1 MAGRNIK
8 GITIEIGGD
17 TTKLDKALQG
27 VNKSLRTAQS
37 NLKDVNRLL
46 KLDPKN
52 TELLKQKY
60 ENLQKAIKDTKEKLD
75 TLKEAEEQ
83 LTKEMADGGTKEQQE
98 QLAALKRE
106 IIATEQSLQGLEGEV
121 GSGSAALAQI
131 SAVTDD
137 WSGKLEAVGQA
148 MMPVTAGLT
157 ALGAASVGAFKEVD
171 SGMDTIVKKTGA
183 TGDALQEMQNIAKD
197 LAKSIPTDFDTAGA
211 AVGEVATRFDV
222 TGKELEDLSSKFIKF
237 ADINDTDVT
246 TAVDTAQAAMA
257 AFGLSAQDA
266 SDFLDTLNAA
276 GQATGTGVTEIASAM
291 QTNAVALQEMGMS
304 AADAANFIGNLDKAG
319 IDSSQALAGLRKALQ
334 NATKEGVPLDQAL
347 SDLQDT
353 LASADSNSEAFSS
366 AMELFGS
373 KAGPQF
379 AKAIQDGRVSLDD
392 LGKSLDAT
400 AGNVET
406 TFENTQDP
414 INDFQMTLNNIK
426 EPLASLGQTLLELV
440 APLLERVADGAQ
452 KVSDWW
458 NNLSPSTQQLIVKV
472 AGLAAAI
479 GPLALGLSKVFSVV
493 SSVTGALSKVGSVMT
508 FLTSPVGLV
517 IAAIGL
523 LVGAIILLWNKS
535 EGFRNICI
543 AVWNA
548 IKAGVLAAING
559 IKAAFN
565 KLKSAIN
572 TIKTAFNNVKTAI
585 VQTWNNIKQAVTRG
599 ITNVVAKIRTLPSRI
614 ASTFTNLKDKALSW
628 GKDMIQGFIDG
639 ITAKFE
645 GLKEKFNSIGETAKS
660 LLGFSVPE
668 EGPMSDADTW
678 MPDMIDLFIRGIKE
692 NEGRLQAAM
701 QELAGGMVISPSL
714 DAVSNAN
721 TFAIEAMLARYLPQI
736 GNQAIILDD
745 GTLVGKMAPE
755 MARSVNQINYRKSK
769 L

>member
-17 TTKLDKALQG
+17 TTKLDKALKG
-27 VNKSLRTAQS
+27 VNSSLRKTQD
-37 NLKDVNRLL
+37 NLRDVNRLL

-60 ENLQKAIKDTKEKLD
+60 ENLQTAIKDTKEKLG

-83 LTKEMADGGTKEQQE
+83 LSKEMANGGTEEQQ
-98 QLAALKRE
+98 QQMAALKRE
-106 IIATEQSLQGLEGEV
+106 IIATEQSLKQLEGEV

-131 SAVTDD
+131 SAVTDE
-137 WSGKLEAVGQA
+137 WSGKLETVGKA
-148 MMPVTAGLT
+148 MLPVTAGLT

-183 TGDALQEMQNIAKD
+183 TGDALKEMQDIAKG
-197 LAKSIPTDFDTAGA
+197 LATSIPTDFDTAGA
-211 AVGEVATRFDV
+211 AVGEVATRFDL
-222 TGKELEDLSSKFIKF
+222 TGKELEDLSAKFIKF

-246 TAVDTAQAAMA
+246 SAVDQAQAAMA
-257 AFGLSAQDA
+257 AFGLSAEDA

-276 GQATGTGVTEIASAM
+276 GQATGTSVTEIASAM

-319 IDSSQALAGLRKALQ
+319 VDSSQALAGLRKALQ
-334 NATKEGVPLDQAL
+334 NATKEGVPLDQAM
-347 SDLQDT
+347 SDLQST
-353 LASADSNSEAFSS
+353 LASADTNSEAFAA
-366 AMELFGS
+366 AMELFGN
-373 KAGPQF
+373 KAGPTF
-379 AKAIQDGRVSLDD
+379 ANAIKEGKVSLDD
-392 LGKSLDAT
+392 LGKALDAS
-400 AGNVET
+400 AGNIET

-414 INDFQMTLNNIK
+414 IKDFQMTLNSVK
-426 EPLASLGQTLLELV
+426 EPLAALGQTLLELV
-440 APLLERVADGAQ
+440 APMLQKVAEGAQ

-458 NNLSPSTQQLIVKV
+458 NKLSPGTQQLIVKV

-493 SSVTGALSKVGSVMT
+493 SSVTAALSKVGSVMG

-535 EGFRNICI
+535 EAFRNFVT
-543 AVWNA
+543 AAWNA
-548 IKAGVLAAING
+548 IKAGVIAAING
-559 IKAAFN
+559 IKSAFE
-565 KLKSAIN
+565 KLKSAIQ
-572 TIKTAFNNVKTAI
+572 TIKTAFNNVKQAI
-585 VQTWNNIKQAVTRG
+585 IQTWNNIKQSVANG
-599 ITNVVAKIRTLPSRI
+599 INTVVSTIMGLPGRI
-614 ASTFTNLKDKALSW
+614 ASTFTNLKSKALTW

-639 ITAKFE
+639 VKAKFNAI
-645 GLKEKFNSIGETAKS
+645 GDAFTSIGDLAKKI
-660 LLGFSVPE
+660 LGFSVPE

-678 MPDMIDLFIRGIKE
+678 MPDMIDLFIKGIRA
-692 NEGRLQAAM
+692 NEGKLHDAM
-701 QELAGGMVISPSL
+701 NELAGGMVVSPSI
-714 DAVSNAN
+714 DAVSTAN
-721 TFAIEAMLARYLPQI
+721 TFAIEAMLARYLPQM
-736 GNQAIILDD
+736 GNQAIVLDD
-745 GTLVGKMAPE
+745 GTLVGKIAPQMAL
-755 MARSVNQINYRKSK
+755 SVNQINYRKSK